1 MTSVYKQLIAIIT
14 IGGVGH
20 YMGKML
26 FSIGAEY
33 QHLSGFGLGLVIL
46 LIGGYWL
53 IQLAYHLPPVCIC
66 THV

>member
-20 YMGKML
+20 YMGKCY
-26 FSIGAEY
+26 SHRREY

-46 LIGGYWL
+46 LIMGYWL
-53 IQLAYHLPPVCIC
+53 IQLAYHLPVCIC